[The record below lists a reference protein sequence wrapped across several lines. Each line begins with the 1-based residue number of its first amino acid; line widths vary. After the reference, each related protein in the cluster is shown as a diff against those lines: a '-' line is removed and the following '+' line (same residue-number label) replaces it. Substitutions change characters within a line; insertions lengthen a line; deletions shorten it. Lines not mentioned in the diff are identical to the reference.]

1 MEKPIIEATNISKL
15 YKIGNSKDVGKKYL
29 ALRDVISEKTSKIFS
44 KFKSQESSNSIVP
57 EITNDFYALKNISF
71 NINKGDRVGI
81 IGRNGAGKS
90 TLLKVLSRITE
101 PSDGTLTIRGRIAS
115 LLEVGTGFHPELT
128 ARENIFL
135 NGSILGMT
143 RNEIKS
149 KFQQIVDFAEVEKFL
164 DTPVKRFSSGM
175 YVRLAFSVAAHLEPE
190 ILLVDEVLAVGDAQF
205 QKKCLGKMEEVS
217 SQEGRTILFVS
228 HNMSAIAN
236 LCPKSIL
243 IDGGEI
249 KFIGNT
255 IDAINLYNSEIVKM
269 DLSWEGDQG
278 NEFARIKKAYVSPL
292 EEIYTDMQVSISIEI
307 DILKPIQNLVL
318 GFWLISEFGV
328 VLSYV
333 LFDDYIETPNEVTN
347 PGYYIKK
354 FIIPENTLAKG
365 TYYIKFDVGSHNYMG
380 IYQGTLLSFSLMNRG
395 NLGCRFPVGSQMN
408 FSGLFRPK
416 WSIEK

>member
-1 MEKPIIEATNISKL
+1 M
-15 YKIGNSKDVGKKYL
+15 
-29 ALRDVISEKTSKIFS
+29 
-44 KFKSQESSNSIVP
+44 
-57 EITNDFYALKNISF
+57 
-71 NINKGDRVGI
+71 

-90 TLLKVLSRITE
+90 TLLKVLSRITD
-101 PSDGTLTIRGRIAS
+101 PSSGKLVIRGRIAS

-128 ARENIFL
+128 ARENIYL

-149 KFQQIVDFAEVEKFL
+149 KFDQIVEFAEVKDFL

-236 LCPKSIL
+236 LCTRSIL

-249 KFIGNT
+249 KFFGNT
-255 IDAINLYNSEIVKM
+255 LDAINMYNNEIVKM
-269 DLSWEGDQG
+269 DLTWEGSLG
-278 NEFARIKKAYVSPL
+278 NDYALLKKAYINPL
-292 EEIYTDMQVSISIEI
+292 EEIFTDMPISITLEI
-307 DILKPIQNLVL
+307 EILKTIQNLVL
-318 GFWLISEFGV
+318 GFWLVSEFGV

-333 LFDDYIETPNEVTN
+333 LFDDYIEDPNEETL
-347 PGYYIKK
+347 PGYYVKK
-354 FIIPENTLAKG
+354 FIIPANTLAKG
-365 TYYIKFDVGSHNYMG
+365 TYYIKFDVGSHNYIG
-380 IYQGTLLSFSLMNRG
+380 IYQGTLLSFSLLNRG
-395 NLGCRFPVGSQMN
+395 NTGCRFPVGSHMN
-408 FSGLFRPK
+408 FSSLFRPN
-416 WSIEK
+416 WSTESQL

>member
-1 MEKPIIEATNISKL
+1 MNKIIIEAQNLSKV
-15 YKIGNSKDVGKKYL
+15 YQIGATKNDGRNYV
-29 ALRDVISEKTSKIFS
+29 ALRDVISDKVKNLAKLIFRKSNTDTTSK
-44 KFKSQESSNSIVP
+44 KQTK
-57 EITNDFYALKNISF
+57 DFHALNNISF
-71 NINKGDRVGI
+71 CIKKGERIGV

-90 TLLKVLSRITE
+90 TLLKVLSRITD
-101 PSDGTLTIRGRIAS
+101 PSSGKLVIRGRIAS

-128 ARENIFL
+128 ARENIYL

-149 KFQQIVDFAEVEKFL
+149 KFDQIVEFAEVKNFL

-236 LCPKSIL
+236 LCTRSIL

-249 KFIGNT
+249 KFFGNT
-255 IDAINLYNSEIVKM
+255 LDAINMYNNEIVKM
-269 DLSWEGDQG
+269 DLTWEGSLG
-278 NEFARIKKAYVSPL
+278 NDYALLKKAYINPL
-292 EEIYTDMQVSISIEI
+292 EEIFTDMPISITLEI
-307 DILKPIQNLVL
+307 EILKTIQNLVL
-318 GFWLISEFGV
+318 GFWLVSEFGV

-333 LFDDYIETPNEVTN
+333 LFDDYIEDPNEETL
-347 PGYYIKK
+347 PGYYVKK
-354 FIIPENTLAKG
+354 FVIPANTLAKG
-365 TYYIKFDVGSHNYMG
+365 TYYIKFDVGSHNYIG
-380 IYQGTLLSFSLMNRG
+380 IYQGTLLSFSLLNRG
-395 NLGCRFPVGSQMN
+395 NTGCRFPVGSHMN
-408 FSGLFRPK
+408 FSSLFRPN
-416 WSIEK
+416 WSTES